1 MALSLKFF
9 SEFKKISVLGCGR
22 WGSFI
27 AWYLAVKKGKQ
38 VFSWGPA
45 GDYSYEILKAS
56 GKNEYVALDPSIT
69 LTCDLAAAL
78 AHAEV
83 IVISISS
90 QGLRGFIRTIRQT
103 GDVSD
108 KIFVLCMKGIEIES
122 GKRLSEV
129 LIEEGIAADRIAVWV
144 GPGHIQDF
152 TAGIPNCLVIDGY
165 DPSLKKKLADDFK
178 SSLIRFYYGTDVIGT
193 EIGAAAKNVMGI
205 AAGVL
210 DGGGVSTLKGPLMT
224 RGAREVARLIEAMG
238 GNPLSAYG
246 LAHLGDYET
255 TLFSRHSHNRM
266 YGEMLAKGQR
276 FEKLAE
282 GVPTAAA
289 MKRLGKELDV
299 DLPITEAV
307 YDVCY
312 GKQPKELGDGR
323 KLCMNMIAELFS
335 RDTKYE
341 F

>member
-1 MALSLKFF
+1 M
-9 SEFKKISVLGCGR
+9 
-22 WGSFI
+22 
-27 AWYLAVKKGKQ
+27 
-38 VFSWGPA
+38 
-45 GDYSYEILKAS
+45 
-56 GKNEYVALDPSIT
+56 
-69 LTCDLAAAL
+69 
-78 AHAEV
+78 
-83 IVISISS
+83 
-90 QGLRGFIRTIRQT
+90 
-103 GDVSD
+103 
-108 KIFVLCMKGIEIES
+108 
-122 GKRLSEV
+122 

-144 GPGHIQDF
+144 GPGQIQDF
-152 TAGIPNCLVIDGY
+152 TAGIPNCMVIDGY
-165 DPSLKKKLADDFK
+165 DASLIKRLADDFK
-178 SSLIRFYYGTDVIGT
+178 SDLIRFYYGTDVIGT

-210 DGGGVSTLKGPLMT
+210 DGGGVSSLKGPLMT

-246 LAHLGDYET
+246 LAHLGDYEA

>member
-152 TAGIPNCLVIDGY
+152 TAGIPNCMVID
-165 DPSLKKKLADDFK
+165 SHNIALKRALADDFK
-178 SSLIRFYYGTDVIGT
+178 SDLIRFYYGNDIIGT

-210 DGGGVSTLKGPLMT
+210 DGGGVSTLKGPLMS
-224 RGAREVARLIEAMG
+224 RGAREVARLIKALG
-238 GNPLSAYG
+238 GSELSAYG

-266 YGEMLAKGQR
+266 YGEMLVKGQK

-282 GVPTAAA
+282 GVMTAAA
-289 MKRLGKELDV
+289 MKKLGEKYGVE
-299 DLPITEAV
+299 LPITDAV
-307 YDVCY
+307 YDVCFSD
-312 GKQPKELGDGR
+312 KPKTGAEWK
-323 KLCMNMIAELFS
+323 KLCMDRISQLFS
-335 RDTKYE
+335 RDTKFE